1 MHIFYRSFFLLCILL
16 TPLFVCAD
24 ELLPQSVKKALLS
37 SKIPDSSLGFHVR
50 PIGKTHSQTSSYAW
64 NSNLALNPASTMKL
78 VTTIAALD
86 ILGPQ
91 YRWNTNLYTN
101 GFIDQGILYGN
112 LIWQGFGDPKLVP
125 EQLSQIVN
133 YLRQSGIQEIQ
144 GNLVFDRTIYS
155 SSVRQSAPL
164 DGESNRTYNV
174 VPDPLLYSFQ
184 TLSFRISN
192 QGGQA
197 DITYTP
203 RLAGLKVINQLQITK
218 GACTD
223 WTKSVKISIRKINDD
238 EWQAIFA
245 GPISGNCLDIN
256 WNSVSIDAN
265 QFFKQGI
272 LAAWEDAGG
281 VWKSSPQIIEAEVP
295 AQAKLLYSHQGTL
308 LADAVRDINK
318 YSNNVM
324 ARQLMLTIG
333 VEKGLRPSSTTDSV
347 RLIKDWLKKSKLN
360 FPELVIENG
369 SGLSNIERISSQSM
383 TALLNY
389 AIYSKHNQVFIS
401 SLPIAGV
408 DGTMKNRLLDRL
420 RKLWAT
426 IQHEDTF
433 SPDLS
438 IPSGLHKT
446 GAYMKTGTLQTVRAV
461 SGYVVSKSG
470 KVYAVSSTV
479 NHANASLGGT
489 SVNDALISWVLD
501 DCPSN

>member
-1 MHIFYRSFFLLCILL
+1 
-16 TPLFVCAD
+16 
-24 ELLPQSVKKALLS
+24 
-37 SKIPDSSLGFHVR
+37 
-50 PIGKTHSQTSSYAW
+50 
-64 NSNLALNPASTMKL
+64 
-78 VTTIAALD
+78 
-86 ILGPQ
+86 
-91 YRWNTNLYTN
+91 
-101 GFIDQGILYGN
+101 
-112 LIWQGFGDPKLVP
+112 
-125 EQLSQIVN
+125 
-133 YLRQSGIQEIQ
+133 
-144 GNLVFDRTIYS
+144 
-155 SSVRQSAPL
+155 
-164 DGESNRTYNV
+164 
-174 VPDPLLYSFQ
+174 
-184 TLSFRISN
+184 
-192 QGGQA
+192 
-197 DITYTP
+197 
-203 RLAGLKVINQLQITK
+203 
-218 GACTD
+218 
-223 WTKSVKISIRKINDD
+223 
-238 EWQAIFA
+238 
-245 GPISGNCLDIN
+245 
-256 WNSVSIDAN
+256 
-265 QFFKQGI
+265 
-272 LAAWEDAGG
+272 
-281 VWKSSPQIIEAEVP
+281 
-295 AQAKLLYSHQGTL
+295 
-308 LADAVRDINK
+308 
-318 YSNNVM
+318 M